1 MRAAHGGQDGR
12 ASERQPRRGG
22 NRRGAALRPIDVYSR
37 DILFH
42 FGDVPSFKKAVRRC
56 HTQEQTDAIFAELDF
71 DNNSKGKTIYSSVHN
86 AFIVWMPSLPQS
98 SYDMQFL
105 SHEIFHA
112 AHALMIGVGINL
124 SDDSE
129 EAYAYLIG
137 YITKRVLEEF
147 PICSFV
153 GCRDAVSEQKQQPS

>member
-1 MRAAHGGQDGR
+1 MKAYTKIITI
-12 ASERQPRRGG
+12 E
-22 NRRGAALRPIDVYSR
+22 IYCR

-42 FGDVPSFKKAVRRC
+42 FGDVPSFRKAVRKY
-56 HTQEQTDAIFAELDF
+56 HTEEETTAIFDGLEIDG
-71 DNNSKGKTIYSSVHN
+71 NYRGKTIYSSAYN

-98 SYDMQFL
+98 TNDMQFL

-112 AHALMIGVGINL
+112 AHALMTGIGITL
-124 SDDSE
+124 SEDSE

-147 PICSFV
+147 PIYSF
-153 GCRDAVSEQKQQPS
+153 GCGQDAV